1 MRLTLDMVEWSIE
14 ATPEELDP
22 EGCFDDPR
30 DVKMARKALHDG
42 DVWGWCAV
50 KVTGRWNGLEAS
62 DHLGACSYM
71 DENDFKTPGGY
82 YDDMRANV
90 LKELDENAEKITVE
104 YLRLAAKTGYL
115 KEVLGNDNDNG

>member
-50 KVTGRWNGLEAS
+50 KVTGGAGRKRRKDNRRVSEARRQNGISER
-62 DHLGACSYM
+62 GI
-71 DENDFKTPGGY
+71 G
-82 YDDMRANV
+82 
-90 LKELDENAEKITVE
+90 
-104 YLRLAAKTGYL
+104 
-115 KEVLGNDNDNG
+115 